1 MRSWKLR
8 GALLGGSALVAAL
21 TLATQPDA
29 VAERADPAQ
38 LLDPGYVAAGV
49 CGRG

>member
-1 MRSWKLR
+1 MRSWKLK
-8 GALLGGSALVAAL
+8 GALLGGSALAAASL
-21 TLATQPDA
+21 LVTLLDA

-49 CGRG
+49 CG